1 MKPPTE
7 TIRLSDKSKDLLV
20 KIKRITGI
28 ETWNV
33 ICRLALCLSIR
44 DKSTPP
50 PASEGEKQAIEIS
63 WKVFSG
69 EYSAVYAALITDR
82 HLYESKKGN
91 GVTIDEMIKRH
102 IFRGLGS
109 LDAATNSKNNGS
121 LLAFISEKLI
131 NS

>member
-1 MKPPTE
+1 MKSPTE

-20 KIKRITGI
+20 KLKRVTGI

-33 ICRLALCLSIR
+33 ICRLAICLSMR

-63 WKVFSG
+63 WKVFAG
-69 EYSAVYAALITDR
+69 EHSAVYAALIAER
-82 HLYESKKGN
+82 HSVESKN
-91 GVTIDEMIKRH
+91 GTGITIDEMIKRH

-121 LLAFISEKLI
+121 LLSFINEKLI
-131 NS
+131 HS